1 MHIYK
6 KVLPVAVAMALAAC
20 GGGSDSVEDQ
30 SQGAQLLGTYPK
42 FNPVTSD
49 LPLNTDLV
57 FADASTSD
65 GTANVGV
72 PTNPVEAAINGLD
85 GFSTNAY
92 FDIAFEGSIDPASVC
107 TLTDA
112 TVKMACAL
120 PNVFLLPLNTGG
132 EDALDPANIVVA
144 DPVDS
149 GAISLF
155 TASVVSLDGGTN
167 NVLRVIP
174 EQPLKAKTKYLVFV
188 TNTIQDAGGDPIHAS
203 TSYDLLGENE
213 PAVTGSLQAVR
224 GAIQGWEAIAGGVL
238 AANML
243 AADPVSGKDQVAIS
257 YTFTTTD
264 PIAPLVGMAAPRAAL
279 AGLGVP
285 SENVNLLQD
294 GGFLPTPVPSELVG
308 VPAATET
315 DIGGLTGLPADIANL
330 YTGYIQ
336 LPYYLTT
343 PETTA
348 SASYTQD
355 SWVPDAALAGALGMS
370 VPADVDGSTNVTYR
384 YPFATEQSLETV
396 PLQVTL
402 PGSAAGGGACSAP
415 YPVVIYVH
423 GITSDRSSVV
433 ALAHSLGNACVATVA
448 VDLPLHGVTNNTSSP
463 LYGLNV
469 ENPAGLGAAF
479 AGLGEDAPRERH
491 FNDAAGSGGQFIN
504 LAVLDNTRDNL
515 RQSVMDLLNL
525 NASLTAISDNLNAQM
540 LGTLDTSNVKVVG
553 VSLGGIV
560 GSVYATV
567 NQMSMGAD
575 GMAGFTSNLNPLSG
589 VVSSAAGGQLS
600 QVLSNSLALGPT
612 VNGGLAQAGIS
623 QGTSNYEKFLYVA
636 QSTIDSGDPVNF
648 AGTLAN
654 LGVPVLMQQIVGGGD
669 VSALGDTKTYTADK
683 VIPNSVDGAPL
694 AGTSPLAVLAGAALP
709 STVPGAVDVTSGNLL
724 VNLAIGHHASL
735 LRPSEDGVTAATTG
749 EQIATAELQ
758 TEVVSFVVD
767 PSATAVGTAP
777 STGPAAGAA
786 AGFVETAAP

>member
-6 KVLPVAVAMALAAC
+6 KVLPVAVAIALAAC

-30 SQGAQLLGTYPK
+30 SEGATFLGTYPK

-57 FADASTSD
+57 FAAAATSD

-72 PTNPVEAAINGLD
+72 ATNPVESAINSLD

-112 TVKMACAL
+112 TVKMACAI
-120 PNVFLLPLNTGG
+120 PNVFLLPLNTGDA
-132 EDALDPANIVVA
+132 DALDPANIVVSDA
-144 DPVDS
+144 VDS

-155 TASVVSLDGGTN
+155 TASVVSLDGGAN

-188 TNTIQDAGGDPIHAS
+188 TNTIQDTSGEPIHAS
-203 TSYDLLGENE
+203 NSYDLLGESE
-213 PAVTGSLQAVR
+213 PAVSGSLAAVR
-224 GAIQGWEAIAGGVL
+224 GAIQGWETIAGGVL
-238 AANML
+238 AFNGL
-243 AADPVSGKDQVAIS
+243 AADPEAGKDQVAIS

-279 AGLGVP
+279 VGQGVP
-285 SENVNLLQD
+285 SAGVVQFESMGLLS
-294 GGFLPTPVPSELVG
+294 TPDESALLG
-308 VPAATET
+308 VPAATKA
-315 DIGGLTGLPADIANL
+315 DIGPLIGLDADIASL

-343 PETTA
+343 PETTS

-355 SWVPDAALAGALGMS
+355 SWVPDATLAGALGTS
-370 VPADVDGSTNVTYR
+370 VPVDVDGSTNVTYR

-402 PGSAAGGGACSAP
+402 PGSQAAGGSCSAP

-423 GITSDRSSVV
+423 GITSDRSSVA
-433 ALAHSLGNACVATVA
+433 ALAYNLGNACVATVA
-448 VDLPLHGVTNNTSSP
+448 IDLPLHGVTTDTSS
-463 LYGLNV
+463 LFYALNV
-469 ENPAGLGAAF
+469 ENPSPSGLGTAF
-479 AGLGEDAPRERH
+479 APLGDDAPRERH
-491 FNDAAGSGGQFIN
+491 FNDPAGSGGQFIN
-504 LAVLDNTRDNL
+504 LAVLQNTRDNL
-515 RQSVMDLLNL
+515 RQGVMDLLNL
-525 NASLTAISDNLNAQM
+525 NASLDAISANLDAQM
-540 LGTLDTSNVKVVG
+540 LGTLDTGNVKVVG

-560 GSVYATV
+560 GSVFATV
-567 NQMSMGAD
+567 NQMAMGAE
-575 GMAGFTSNLNPLSG
+575 GLAGFTSNLKPISG
-589 VVSSAAGGQLS
+589 VVTSAAGGQLS
-600 QVLSNSLALGPT
+600 QVLTNSLALGPT
-612 VNGGLAQAGIS
+612 VNGGLAQAGVN

-648 AGTLAN
+648 ASTLGS
-654 LGVPVLMQQIVGGGD
+654 LDVPVLMQQIVGGGD
-669 VSALGDTKTYTADK
+669 ASGLGDSKVYTADK
-683 VIPNSVDGAPL
+683 VIPNSVEGAPL
-694 AGTSPLAVLAGAALP
+694 AGTTPLASLAGLSLP
-709 STVPGAVDVTSGNLL
+709 GGLGTVDASGLL
-724 VNLAIGHHASL
+724 INIAIGHHASL

-758 TEVVSFVVD
+758 TEVVSFVL
-767 PSATAVGTAP
+767 SG
-777 STGPAAGAA
+777 GAA
-786 AGFVETAAP
+786 ATVGSAPEGTNLAGAFIETAAP

>member
-1 MHIYK
+1 MNTYK
-6 KVLPVAVAMALAAC
+6 KVLPLAVAMALAAC
-20 GGGSDSVEDQ
+20 GGGSDTVPDQ
-30 SQGAQLLGTYPK
+30 SEGATFHGTYPK

-49 LPLNTDLV
+49 LPLNTDLI
-57 FADASTSD
+57 FADAPTSD

-72 PTNPVEAAINGLD
+72 ATNPVEAAVNGLD

-92 FDIAFEGSIDPASVC
+92 FDIAFEGSIDSASVC

-120 PNVFLLPLNTGG
+120 PNVFLLPLNTGEG
-132 EDALDPANIVVA
+132 DALDPSNI
-144 DPVDS
+144 DPMSPVLS
-149 GAISLF
+149 AAITPV

-167 NVLRVIP
+167 NVLRIIP
-174 EQPLKAKTKYLVFV
+174 EQPLQAKTKYLVFV
-188 TNTIQDAGGDPIHAS
+188 TNTVMDANGDPIKAS
-203 TSYDLLGENE
+203 TAYDLLGENE
-213 PAVTGSLQAVR
+213 PAVSGSLAAVR

-238 AANML
+238 AVNGL

-285 SENVNLLQD
+285 SASINGLQA
-294 GGFLPTPVPSELVG
+294 GGFLPTPVESELVG

-315 DIGGLTGLPADIANL
+315 DIGGLTGLPANIANL

-355 SWVPDAALAGALGMS
+355 SWVPDATLAGALGMS
-370 VPADVDGSTNVTYR
+370 VPQDVDGSTNVTYR

-402 PGSAAGGGACSAP
+402 PGSAAGGGACAAP
-415 YPVVIYVH
+415 YPVVIYIH

-448 VDLPLHGVTNNTSSP
+448 VDLPLHGVTNNTGSP

-479 AGLGEDAPRERH
+479 AGLGENAPRERH

-504 LAVLDNTRDNL
+504 LAVLQNTRDNL
-515 RQSVMDLLNL
+515 RQSVMDMLNL
-525 NASLTAISDNLNAQM
+525 NASLTVISDNLEAQT
-540 LGTLDTSNVKVVG
+540 LGSLDTSDVKVVG

-567 NQMSMGAD
+567 NQMSIGAD
-575 GMAGFTSNLNPLSG
+575 GMAGFTSNLKPLSG
-589 VVSSAAGGQLS
+589 VVSSASGGQLT
-600 QVLSNSLALGPT
+600 QILANSLALGPT
-612 VNGGLAQAGIS
+612 VNAGLAEAGVN
-623 QGTSNYEKFLYVA
+623 QGTSDYEKFLYAA
-636 QSTIDSGDPVNF
+636 QSTVDSGDPVNF
-648 AGTLAN
+648 ASTLSGI
-654 LGVPVLMQQIVGGGD
+654 GVPVLIQQIKGGGD
-669 VSALGDTKTYTADK
+669 ASGLGDTKVYTADK

-694 AGTSPLAVLAGAALP
+694 AGTSPLATLAGASLP
-709 STVPGAVDVTSGNLL
+709 SAAPGASSANLL
-724 VNLAIGHHASL
+724 TSLTIGHHASL
-735 LRPSEDGVTAATTG
+735 LRPSEDGVTPATTG
-749 EQIATAELQ
+749 ETLATGELQ
-758 TEVVSFVVD
+758 TEVVSFVLD
-767 PSATAVGTAP
+767 PTNIAVGTAG
-777 STGPAAGAA
+777 SNAASA
-786 AGFVETAAP
+786 FVEVDAP